1 MRWPTGRNTVRT
13 DYSPS
18 ATLRNRRPFFGA
30 GPKGSASARHEGLI
44 LNGNATFRH
53 HNVALLAVNR
63 VQAPV
68 VLSSAEFDER
78 LAPSLKRLRLSKK
91 LLERASGVKERRWW
105 SEGTGFDDAAVEAGG
120 KALAE
125 AGIEPGQI
133 GLLINTSVTRRN
145 LEPSVASKIHHDLGL
160 PSSAM
165 NFDVANAC
173 LGFVNGMSL
182 AANMIDSGQIKYA
195 LIVAGED
202 AQPTQETTFQR
213 LNAENS
219 TREDYLREFAT
230 LTLGSGA
237 AAAVVGPADEHPGG
251 HRIVGG
257 VSRAGTQHHELCVG
271 GPAGMYT
278 DTKGLLDNGL
288 DLVVNAW
295 QEAHQSGWDW
305 RSMDR
310 YVTHQVS
317 KSYTNAIIKAV
328 GLIRDRVPVT
338 FPKWGNVG
346 PASLPMTLSQE
357 AETLKPGDRVLCM
370 GVGSGLNTTM
380 MELAW

>member
-1 MRWPTGRNTVRT
+1 M
-13 DYSPS
+13 
-18 ATLRNRRPFFGA
+18 
-30 GPKGSASARHEGLI
+30 
-44 LNGNATFRH
+44 
-53 HNVALLAVNR
+53 ALLAVNS

-68 VLSSAEFDER
+68 VLSSEEFDER

-105 SEGTGFDDAAVEAGG
+105 AEGTSFDDAAVEAGG

-145 LEPSVASKIHHDLGL
+145 LEPSVASKVHHNLGL

-202 AQPTQETTFQR
+202 AQPTQETTFER
-213 LNAENS
+213 LNAETS

-237 AAAVVGPADEHPGG
+237 AAAVIGPADEHPGSP
-251 HRIVGG
+251 RIVGG
-257 VSRAGTQHHELCVG
+257 VSRAGTEHHGLCVG

-288 DLVVNAW
+288 DLVVEAW
-295 QEAHQSGWDW
+295 NEAHESGWNW
-305 RSMDR
+305 KSMDR

-357 AETLKPGDRVLCM
+357 AKSLKPGDRVLCM
-370 GVGSGLNTTM
+370 GVGSGLNTAM

>member
-1 MRWPTGRNTVRT
+1 M
-13 DYSPS
+13 
-18 ATLRNRRPFFGA
+18 
-30 GPKGSASARHEGLI
+30 
-44 LNGNATFRH
+44 NGNATFRH
-53 HNVALLAVNR
+53 SNSALLAITS

-78 LAPSLKRLRLSKK
+78 LAPSLKRLRLSRK
-91 LLERASGVKERRWW
+91 LLERVAGVVERRWW
-105 SEGTGFDDAAVEAGG
+105 DAGTSFDDAAVEAGG

-125 AGIEPGQI
+125 AGIEAGQV

-145 LEPSVASKIHHDLGL
+145 LEPSVAAKVHHGLGL

-173 LGFVNGMSL
+173 LGFVNGMTL
-182 AANMIDSGQIKYA
+182 AANMIDAGQIKYA

-202 AQPTQETTFQR
+202 AQPTQETTIRR
-213 LNAENS
+213 LNDANS

-237 AAAVVGPADEHPGG
+237 AAAVIGPADEHPGA
-251 HRIVGG
+251 HRILGG

-271 GPAGMYT
+271 GPAGMFT

-288 DLVVNAW
+288 KLVVNAW
-295 QEAHQSGWDW
+295 DEAHAAGWNW

-317 KSYTNAIIKAV
+317 NSYTNAIIKAV
-328 GLIRDRVPVT
+328 GLVRDRVPIT

-357 AETLKPGDRVLCM
+357 AATLRPGDRVLCM
-370 GVGSGLNTTM
+370 GVGSGLNTAM

>member
-1 MRWPTGRNTVRT
+1 M
-13 DYSPS
+13 
-18 ATLRNRRPFFGA
+18 
-30 GPKGSASARHEGLI
+30 
-44 LNGNATFRH
+44 
-53 HNVALLAVNR
+53 ALLAVNR

-120 KALAE
+120 KAMAE

>member
-1 MRWPTGRNTVRT
+1 
-13 DYSPS
+13 
-18 ATLRNRRPFFGA
+18 
-30 GPKGSASARHEGLI
+30 LI
-44 LNGNATFRH
+44 GNATFRH
-53 HNVALLAVNR
+53 HNTALLAVSSIE
-63 VQAPV
+63 APV
-68 VLSSAEFDER
+68 VVKSSDFDAR
-78 LAPSLKRLRLSKK
+78 LAPSLKRLKLSKR
-91 LLERASGVKERRWW
+91 LLERVAGVEERRWW
-105 SEGTGFDDAAVEAGG
+105 APGTDFDDAAIEAGA

-125 AGIEPGQI
+125 AGIEAGQV

-145 LEPSVASKIHHDLGL
+145 LEPSVAVKVHNGLGL

-173 LGFVNGMSL
+173 LGFVNGMTL

-202 AQPTQETTFQR
+202 AQATQETTFRR
-213 LNAENS
+213 LNAETS
-219 TREDYLREFAT
+219 TRADYLKEFAT

-237 AAAVVGPADEHPGG
+237 AAAVIGPADLHPGG
-251 HRIVGG
+251 HRILGG

-271 GPAGMYT
+271 GPDGMFT

-288 DLVVNAW
+288 ELVTDAW
-295 QEAHQSGWDW
+295 HEAHTDGWDW

-317 KSYTNAIIKAV
+317 NSYTNAIIKAV
-328 GLIRDRVPVT
+328 NLVKNRVPIT

-346 PASLPMTLSQE
+346 PASLPMTLAQESQS
-357 AETLKPGDRVLCM
+357 LNPGDRVLCM
-370 GVGSGLNTTM
+370 GVGSGLNTAM
-380 MELAW
+380 MEIAW

>member
-1 MRWPTGRNTVRT
+1 M
-13 DYSPS
+13 
-18 ATLRNRRPFFGA
+18 
-30 GPKGSASARHEGLI
+30 
-44 LNGNATFRH
+44 
-53 HNVALLAVNR
+53 
-63 VQAPV
+63 V
-68 VLSSAEFDER
+68 VKSSDFDAR
-78 LAPSLKRLRLSKK
+78 LAPSLKRLRLSKR
-91 LLERASGVKERRWW
+91 LLERVAGVEERRWW
-105 SEGTGFDDAAVEAGG
+105 APGTDFDDAAIEAGA

-125 AGIEPGQI
+125 SGIEASQV

-145 LEPSVASKIHHDLGL
+145 LEPSVAVKVHSGLGL

-173 LGFVNGMSL
+173 LGFVNGMTL

-202 AQPTQETTFQR
+202 AQATQETTFKR
-213 LNAENS
+213 LNAETS
-219 TREDYLREFAT
+219 TREDYLKEFAT

-237 AAAVVGPADEHPGG
+237 AAAVMGPSDLHPEG

-257 VSRAGTQHHELCVG
+257 VSRAATQHHELCVG
-271 GPAGMYT
+271 GPDGMFT

-288 DLVVNAW
+288 ELVTDAW
-295 QEAHQSGWDW
+295 HEAHTDGWDW

-317 KSYTNAIIKAV
+317 NSYTNAIIKAV
-328 GLIRDRVPVT
+328 NLIKGRVPIT

-346 PASLPMTLSQE
+346 PASLPMTLAQESQS
-357 AETLKPGDRVLCM
+357 LNRGDRVLCM
-370 GVGSGLNTTM
+370 GVGSGLNTAM
-380 MELAW
+380 MEIAW